1 MVYMGMGEDYG
12 VNFGDGDRES
22 SVFCLGF
29 TAFSLKH
36 SAIERDCMAVHVQ
49 KVARAR
55 DLAGRACK
63 RNLQVV

>member
-1 MVYMGMGEDYG
+1 MIDVSVGQDYG
-12 VNFGDGDRES
+12 VDFGDGDRES
-22 SVFCLGF
+22 SIFYLGF

-36 SAIERDCMAVHVQ
+36 PAIERDCMAVHVQ

-63 RNLQVV
+63 RNLQVA